1 MKICPLQGMRSVRLI
16 HECDKEE
23 CTWWN
28 KELEQ
33 CYIVTIATNIDDLIK
48 GQKTL
53 YTREV

>member
-1 MKICPLQGMRSVRLI
+1 MKICPLQGMRSVKSI
-16 HECDKEE
+16 HECDKEA

-28 KELEQ
+28 EELEQ
-33 CYIVTIATNIDDLIK
+33 CCIVTIAIDIDDLIK